1 MEKVEHKFSLYFD
14 TDETTNHTMGAS
26 ELGAALIGI
35 DKTIEEA
42 NKLING
48 DDSFVQIDVSAPEP
62 GSIGIPIAVT
72 VLSGGID
79 IVSLL
84 GFSGA
89 TGLVGGTVIEVISF
103 LKSRKIESVVRNDNG
118 KSTITVKSGK
128 VEESYEVDT
137 NIEKVVTN
145 NDIRDKIFNTFF
157 APVQSLTNPKILIK
171 DFEGKKVLTEI
182 STEEISSFKKLPRT
196 TLIYRDDDTKK
207 VHVRFIKIDF
217 EKESGW
223 VVDYLGDRLTV
234 KIKDNTFMNKN
245 KNNEQGF
252 KSGDLFEVDLK
263 TIITTHPDKPQ
274 SIRYLITKVYG
285 KLG

>member
-128 VEESYEVDT
+128 VEESYEIDT

-207 VHVRFIKIDF
+207 V
-217 EKESGW
+217 
-223 VVDYLGDRLTV
+223 VDYLGDRLTV

>member
-48 DDSFVQIDVSAPEP
+48 DDSFVQINVSAPEP
-62 GSIGIPIAVT
+62 GSIGVPIAVT
-72 VLSGGID
+72 ALAGGID

-145 NDIRDKIFNTFF
+145 N

-196 TLIYRDDDTKK
+196 TLIDRDDDTKK

-252 KSGDLFEVDLK
+252 KSGDLFEVELN
-263 TIITTHPDKPQ
+263 TIITIHPDKPQ